1 MKGRHVILVC
11 VCVCSKSLCNYTCTR
26 HFSNT
31 ITKYNESSTIMDP
44 NGKHFTRKIFPNSFV
59 SREQYAKN
67 LCQLTLLTSGYDV
80 KYLHMRRVF
89 SYMVFWS
96 YNLPR
101 I

>member
-1 MKGRHVILVC
+1 
-11 VCVCSKSLCNYTCTR
+11 
-26 HFSNT
+26 
-31 ITKYNESSTIMDP
+31 MDP

-89 SYMVFWS
+89 SYMVF
-96 YNLPR
+96 
-101 I
+101 